1 MTKEENK
8 VEQINTA
15 SAEKDMDTKENSGYS
30 VIIEG
35 EEIEVDVNID
45 EEYSCLLNCLEGY
58 YIYGIGRE
66 GEDESQ
72 EEYTGED

>member
-15 SAEKDMDTKENSGYS
+15 SAEKDMETKENSGYS

-35 EEIEVDVNID
+35 EEIEVDVNNP

-58 YIYGIGRE
+58 CYFGNGDDDQD
-66 GEDESQ
+66 EDND
-72 EEYTGED
+72 EEEIED

>member
-15 SAEKDMDTKENSGYS
+15 SAEKDMDTKENSGQS

-35 EEIEVDVNID
+35 VEIEVDVNSD

>member
-1 MTKEENK
+1 MESTYKQKQIIMTKEENK

-35 EEIEVDVNID
+35 EEIEKIRKDAEDKVALAAKVKGKLKQQYQEHNI
-45 EEYSCLLNCLEGY
+45 
-58 YIYGIGRE
+58 
-66 GEDESQ
+66 
-72 EEYTGED
+72 